1 MFEKKKRGSEALSIY
16 ECHLSFADYKTNTK
30 LNAKVGTVKKKK
42 SSLLL
47 LFSFRSSVKVNT

>member
-1 MFEKKKRGSEALSIY
+1 MFEKKRGSEVLSIY
-16 ECHLSFADYKTNTK
+16 ECHLSLGNYKTNTK
-30 LNAKVGTVKKKK
+30 LTAKVGTVKKKK